1 MAAEIFQPIHSPTS
15 RSLAGTTLGF
25 HHGFLARG
33 LLALAL
39 DPTALAERSKMGDE
53 TWESIRA
60 NILGGNTR
68 REGGNTR
75 REAKRAGLMRLWVTT
90 KPEITA
96 LVNANIETH
105 FGTACR
111 GIDIM
116 DEQPTVY
123 MDSVVLFFAE
133 TIPLDVCR
141 TISQISTQ
149 EPNGARRER
158 VHNVIAATG
167 PTCDQSFFY
176 SSAGQQDLDAHPHLK
191 QLMMREMT
199 SMIREG
205 VHLSSLQ

>member
-1 MAAEIFQPIHSPTS
+1 
-15 RSLAGTTLGF
+15 
-25 HHGFLARG
+25 
-33 LLALAL
+33 
-39 DPTALAERSKMGDE
+39 MGDE

-60 NILGGNTR
+60 NILGGSTR

-75 REAKRAGLMRLWVTT
+75 REAKRGGLMRLWVTT

-96 LVNANIETH
+96 LVNANIATN
-105 FGTACR
+105 FGTACT

-141 TISQISTQ
+141 SISQIFTQ

-158 VHNVIAATG
+158 VHNVIAAAG

-191 QLMMREMT
+191 QLMLSEMT

-205 VHLSSLQ
+205 VHLLSLQ

>member
-1 MAAEIFQPIHSPTS
+1 
-15 RSLAGTTLGF
+15 
-25 HHGFLARG
+25 
-33 LLALAL
+33 
-39 DPTALAERSKMGDE
+39 MGDE

-60 NILGGNTR
+60 NILGGSTR
-68 REGGNTR
+68 REGVNTR
-75 REAKRAGLMRLWVTT
+75 REAKRGGLMRLWVTT

-96 LVNANIETH
+96 LVNANIATN
-105 FGTACR
+105 FGTACT

-123 MDSVVLFFAE
+123 MDSVVLYFAE

-141 TISQISTQ
+141 SISQISTQ

-158 VHNVIAATG
+158 VHNVIAAAG
-167 PTCDQSFFY
+167 PSCNQSFFY

-191 QLMMREMT
+191 QLMLSEMT